1 MQTNTSA
8 KSAPRQPR
16 SLWGSTAWLITDG
29 KPAMDV
35 QVRGVAEALGVDY
48 AMKRIDPKGI
58 FRFLAP
64 WGPVAPAERF
74 GEPQSLFAPPWPQ
87 LAIATGRVS
96 IPYIR
101 ALKRRAGD
109 ATYTIVLQDP
119 RSGLGT
125 ADLLCIPA
133 HDRLRGPN
141 VFTTLTS
148 PHSFSP
154 SRLAELRQSMPGAIA
169 ALPAPRVAV
178 LLGGKNKVYEFTEA
192 DDLRFSRAL
201 TSIAA
206 LGASFM
212 ITPSRRTHQQLRRV
226 ADEATRGA
234 PRIFWD
240 LDQHGPNP
248 YAEFLAHADFLI
260 VTADSVNMT
269 GEACATGRPVFVF
282 EPSRG
287 SKKFKRFHQSLQDY
301 GATRPLPGHLDALV
315 GWDYTP
321 IDSATILAREI
332 EARYLARKM

>member
-1 MQTNTSA
+1 MQS
-8 KSAPRQPR
+8 KQSAPGDLREARP
-16 SLWGSTAWLITDG
+16 LAGSTAWIITDG

-35 QVRGVAEALGVDY
+35 QARGVAEALGLDY

-58 FRFLAP
+58 YRFLAP
-64 WGPVAPAERF
+64 WGPVAPAEGF
-74 GEPQSLFAPPWPQ
+74 GLPQSRFAPPWPRF
-87 LAIATGRVS
+87 AIATGRVS

-101 ALKRRAGD
+101 ALKRHAGD

-119 RSGLGT
+119 RSGLAT

-141 VFTTLTS
+141 VVTTLTS

-154 SRLAELRQSMPGAIA
+154 SRLAELRREMPAAIA
-169 ALPAPRVAV
+169 ALPGPRVA
-178 LLGGKNKVYEFTEA
+178 LFLGGKNAVYKFTDA
-192 DDLRFSRAL
+192 DDERLSRAL
-201 TSIAA
+201 KSIAD

-212 ITPSRRTHQQLRRV
+212 VTPSRRTHRRLRLV

-234 PRIFWD
+234 PRIFWEQ
-240 LDQHGPNP
+240 DQQGPNP

-287 SKKFKRFHQSLQDY
+287 SKKFKRFHQSLHDY

-332 EARYLARKM
+332 EARYLARET